1 MNKKTSREV
10 LVQEIAEALQ
20 THFDESQ
27 SYLNLTTQEVGM
39 WIDTRNDGYVEN
51 CKLIFIL

>member
-39 WIDTRNDGYVEN
+39 WIDTRNDGYVGN
-51 CKLIFIL
+51 CKFIFTL

>member
-1 MNKKTSREV
+1 MNKITSREA

-20 THFDESQ
+20 MHFNESQ

-39 WIDTRNDGYVEN
+39 WVNPALVGDDGSAD
-51 CKLIFIL
+51 FPGW